1 MNITLQEISQLASI
15 LGSLAVIGVFLQIRL
30 TRKQLKADHERSR
43 REKSVELLL
52 EWTKNLKENT
62 SLARKIVESLDDE
75 QTRNLFNQED
85 VKISKK
91 YDNALKKI
99 LSINDADELK
109 EENDFIILSGK
120 SVSKLRWYVMS
131 YLNML
136 ESILVAWQYSI
147 VDREIIEHQ
156 FSYLFFPEQGHEAL
170 KNFRVAAGGEKSFPV
185 IEIFTNHLE
194 EQRRKILKE
203 KSEIA

>member
-1 MNITLQEISQLASI
+1 MPITLQEISQLATI
-15 LGSLAVIGVFLQIRL
+15 FGSLAVIGVFIQIWL
-30 TRKQLKADHERSR
+30 ARKQLKTDHEKSR

-52 EWTKNLKENT
+52 DWTKNLKENT

-75 QTRNLFNQED
+75 QSRNLFNQED
-85 VKISKK
+85 VRISKK
-91 YDNALKKI
+91 HLKSLKKI
-99 LSINDADELK
+99 LSLNDDDLN
-109 EENDFIILSGK
+109 EENDFIILSGD
-120 SVSKLRWYVMS
+120 SVSKLRWYVIS

-156 FSYLFFPEQGHEAL
+156 FSYLFSPEQGHEAL
-170 KNFRVAAGGEKSFPV
+170 KKFRIAAGGEKAFPA
-185 IEIFTNHLE
+185 IEIFTNYLK
-194 EQRRKILKE
+194 EQRKKILKE